1 VILLDYDAHHRAQLP
16 WIGMARIPLID
27 EAGHP
32 ELADVIACIKSK
44 RRGRLINV
52 YRLLLNSP
60 RLAESWF
67 IHNNAVR
74 FDADLSGRLREMVI
88 VRIGYLTR
96 ADYIVRQHVPGL
108 AVPEGLTAAECE
120 ALRDWEASPFFD
132 AGERAALRYADVMT
146 QDIRVPDAVFAGLKP
161 YFGNRQIL
169 DLTILIGTY
178 NMHARVFQ
186 ALEIDPEPITA

>member
-1 VILLDYDAHHRAQLP
+1 
-16 WIGMARIPLID
+16 MARIPLID
-27 EAGHP
+27 EADHP
-32 ELADVIACIKSK
+32 ELSDLIARIKSK

-74 FDADLSGRLREMVI
+74 FEADLDGRLREMVI
-88 VRIGYLTR
+88 VRIGHLTR
-96 ADYIVRQHVPGL
+96 VAYIVRQHVPGL
-108 AVPEGLTAAECE
+108 AVPEGLTLEECE
-120 ALRDWEASPFFD
+120 ALADWEKTPYFD
-132 AGERAALRYADVMT
+132 ARERAALHYAEAMT
-146 QDIRVPDAVFAGLKP
+146 REIQVPDAVFAALRP
-161 YFGNRQIL
+161 HFSTRQML

-186 ALEIDPEPITA
+186 ALEIDPEPKAG